1 MYISENK
8 TAPELGGWLDTVTD
22 AISWTVD
29 TAKSLSTVVSGKT
42 TTAPKTTTK
51 AVAPAPAPAP
61 APSSAVATGMK
72 IGLPVLALGGVAL
85 YFILKKK

>member
-42 TTAPKTTTK
+42 TTTAPKLTTTTPK
-51 AVAPAPAPAP
+51 PAPAP